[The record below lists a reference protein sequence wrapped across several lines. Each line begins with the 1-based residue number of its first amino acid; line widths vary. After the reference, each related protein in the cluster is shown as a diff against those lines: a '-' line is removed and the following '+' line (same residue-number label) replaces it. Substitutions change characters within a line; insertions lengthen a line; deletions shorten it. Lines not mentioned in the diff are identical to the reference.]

1 MDLVQ
6 RRITQKFKSYRGSR
20 GSQGGASCDQ
30 EDFTSPF
37 TPDIDN
43 FEGTKVIKNYC
54 LSSIKD
60 NGYGFGEE
68 SKGVLQLFNKM
79 NGKKIDREDLARVR
93 CLSKFIGAVAVK
105 TMTITNSFT

>member
-20 GSQGGASCDQ
+20 GSQFGGSCDQ

-37 TPDIDN
+37 VPDIDN
-43 FEGTKVIKNYC
+43 FEGTKLIKNYC

-60 NGYGFGEE
+60 NGYGFGDE
-68 SKGVLQLFNKM
+68 SKGVVQLFNKM
-79 NGKKIDREDLARVR
+79 NGKKIDREDLARIH
-93 CLSKFIGAVAVK
+93 CLSKFIGAVSVK